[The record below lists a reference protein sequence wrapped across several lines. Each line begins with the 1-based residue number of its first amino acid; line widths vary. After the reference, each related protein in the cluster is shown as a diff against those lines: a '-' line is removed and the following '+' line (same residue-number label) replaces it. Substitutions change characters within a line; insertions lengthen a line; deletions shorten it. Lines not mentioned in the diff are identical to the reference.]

1 MNKISILFRSGLAAL
16 GALAMAPAHAAWT
29 LNMNEGVTDMTK
41 EVFGLHMLIFWIC
54 VVIGIGVFGVM
65 LYSVIVHRKSRG
77 FEASHFHESTG
88 VEIAWTII
96 PFIILIAVAIPT
108 AGTLLKV
115 EDSSDPDMTI
125 RVTGH
130 QWLWEYDYVDQGVH
144 FYSRLDRAS
153 DQARQQNS
161 GIDPNSVEHYLR
173 NVDQEMVVPVGQK
186 VRLLLTSGD
195 VIHSWWVPDLGG
207 KKDAI
212 PGYINDMWFKANETG
227 TYRGQ
232 CAELCGRGHG
242 FMPIV
247 VKVVS
252 ESDYDSWVAE
262 QGGNA
267 GGDSELAT
275 GQPGTDSTDA
285 SEQTSGE
292 SGPTAGNATEGRT
305 EDGSSEDPDAAQDS
319 IVGVG
324 EKGDEAGG
332 DEQQQNDASQS
343 SSDRGSPKV
352 DSPETKASDSRSQ
365 DGSAGEDQNSED
377 QGSDDQNS
385 GDQNSG
391 DQNANDQDSGG
402 PSSNEQS
409 DAQPNGD
416 AESGSAAQQG
426 DTGEMSKSDLMAQGK
441 EVYGDLCVACHQP
454 DGAGMPAAGFPAL
467 TGGAIATGPVNAHIS
482 QVLNGKGAMPP
493 YKGSLSDEQIAGVV
507 TYERNAL
514 GNSTGDV
521 VQPSQVAEQ
530 R

>member
-1 MNKISILFRSGLAAL
+1 MNKISILSRSGLVAL

-29 LNMNEGVTDMTK
+29 LNMNEGVTDLTK

-77 FEASHFHESTG
+77 FEAAHFHESTG
-88 VEIAWTII
+88 VEIAWTVI
-96 PFIILIAVAIPT
+96 PFLILIAVAIPT

-115 EDSSDPDMTI
+115 EDSSNPDMTI

-153 DQARQQNS
+153 DKARQQNS
-161 GIDPNSVEHYLR
+161 GVDPNSVEHYLR
-173 NVDQEMVVPVGQK
+173 NVDNEMVVPVDKK

-232 CAELCGRGHG
+232 CAELCGRGHA

-252 ESDYDSWVAE
+252 QADYDSWVGE

-267 GGDSELAT
+267 GGDSALAT
-275 GQPGTDSTDA
+275 GQPSTDQADA
-285 SEQTSGE
+285 SEQTSGD
-292 SGPTAGNATEGRT
+292 SSPTAGNASEGRT
-305 EDGSSEDPDAAQDS
+305 QDGSTENPQAAKDS
-319 IVGVG
+319 VVGVG
-324 EKGDEAGG
+324 EKDNEGG
-332 DEQQQNDASQS
+332 SSDQGGNESADQQQETDAAQASP
-343 SSDRGSPKV
+343 DRGSPKV
-352 DSPETKASDSRSQ
+352 DSSETNAAGDNDSGTDQKPDASAPQSDES
-365 DGSAGEDQNSED
+365 G
-377 QGSDDQNS
+377 GSDQDDGASQNQGASS
-385 GDQNSG
+385 GEGGAPEGDSTQNTSSQSG
-391 DQNANDQDSGG
+391 A
-402 PSSNEQS
+402 
-409 DAQPNGD
+409 AGD
-416 AESGSAAQQG
+416 
-426 DTGEMSKSDLMAQGK
+426 MSKADLMAQGK
-441 EVYGDLCVACHQP
+441 EVYGNLCVACHQP
-454 DGAGMPAAGFPAL
+454 DGSGMPAAGFPAL
-467 TGGAIATGPVNAHIS
+467 KGGAIATGPVPAHIS

-493 YKGSLSDEQIAGVV
+493 YKGSLSDKQIAAVV
-507 TYERNAL
+507 TYERNSF
-514 GNSTGDV
+514 GNSTGDI
-521 VQPSQVAEQ
+521 VQPAQVAEQ

>member
-1 MNKISILFRSGLAAL
+1 MNKISILSRSGLAAL

-29 LNMNEGVTDMTK
+29 LNMNEGVTDLTK

-65 LYSVIVHRKSRG
+65 LYSVVVHRKSRG

-88 VEIAWTII
+88 VEIAWTVI
-96 PFIILIAVAIPT
+96 PFLILIAVAIPT

-115 EDSSDPDMTI
+115 EDSSNPDMTI

-153 DQARQQNS
+153 DKARQQNS
-161 GIDPNSVEHYLR
+161 GIDPNSVDNYLR
-173 NVDQEMVVPVGQK
+173 NVDKEMVVPVDKK

-212 PGYINDMWFKANETG
+212 PGYINDMWFKANEPG

-232 CAELCGRGHG
+232 CAELCGRGHA

-252 ESDYDSWVAE
+252 QSDYDSWVADN
-262 QGGNA
+262 GGNA

-275 GQPGTDSTDA
+275 GQPSPDQADA
-285 SEQTSGE
+285 SEQTSSE
-292 SGPTAGNATEGRT
+292 SSPTAGNATEGRT
-305 EDGSSEDPDAAQDS
+305 QDGNTENPQAAQDS
-319 IVGVG
+319 IVGTG
-324 EKGDEAGG
+324 EQDNEAGSRSSE
-332 DEQQQNDASQS
+332 DQQASDAAQS
-343 SSDRGSPKV
+343 SPDRGSPKV
-352 DSPETKASDSRSQ
+352 DSPETNASD
-365 DGSAGEDQNSED
+365 GS
-377 QGSDDQNS
+377 GSDGQNDNQGG
-385 GDQNSG
+385 GDQ
-391 DQNANDQDSGG
+391 
-402 PSSNEQS
+402 
-409 DAQPNGD
+409 
-416 AESGSAAQQG
+416 SGSDSSEAQSEE
-426 DTGEMSKSDLMAQGK
+426 DTVASASETQNNDEQMSKSDLMAQGK
-441 EVYGDLCVACHQP
+441 EVYGNLCVACHQP

-467 TGGAIATGPVNAHIS
+467 TGGAITTGPVAAHIS

-493 YKGSLSDEQIAGVV
+493 YKGSLSDDEIAAVV

>member
-1 MNKISILFRSGLAAL
+1 MNKISILSRSGLAAL

-29 LNMNEGVTDMTK
+29 LNMNEGVTDLTK

-77 FEASHFHESTG
+77 FEAAHFHESTG

-96 PFIILIAVAIPT
+96 PFLILIAVAIPT

-115 EDSSDPDMTI
+115 EDSSNPDMTI

-144 FYSRLDRAS
+144 FFSRLDRAS
-153 DQARQQNS
+153 DKARQQNS

-173 NVDQEMVVPVGQK
+173 NVDNAMVVPVDKK

-232 CAELCGRGHG
+232 CAELCGRGHA

-252 ESDYDSWVAE
+252 QSDYDRWVTD

-275 GQPGTDSTDA
+275 GQPSTDDA
-285 SEQTSGE
+285 NADAQTSAD
-292 SGPTAGNATEGRT
+292 SSPTAGDATKGRT
-305 EDGSSEDPDAAQDS
+305 EDGNTEDPQAAKDS

-324 EKGDEAGG
+324 EKDNQGASSEQSG
-332 DEQQQNDASQS
+332 EQQREIDSAQASP
-343 SSDRGSPKV
+343 DRGSPKV
-352 DSPETKASDSRSQ
+352 DSPETNAEGNQSSDSQ
-365 DGSAGEDQNSED
+365 QGEGAGGE
-377 QGSDDQNS
+377 QGN
-385 GDQNSG
+385 
-391 DQNANDQDSGG
+391 
-402 PSSNEQS
+402 
-409 DAQPNGD
+409 
-416 AESGSAAQQG
+416 AQQG
-426 DTGEMSKSDLMAQGK
+426 SSSNADQGQDGDESDLSKDDLMAQGK
-441 EVYGDLCVACHQP
+441 QVYGNMCVACHQA
-454 DGAGMPAAGFPAL
+454 DGSGMPAAGFPAL
-467 TGGAIATGPVNAHIS
+467 KGGAITTGPVPAHIA

-493 YKGSLSDEQIAGVV
+493 YKGSLSDEQIAAVV

>member
-1 MNKISILFRSGLAAL
+1 MNKISILSRSGLAAL
-16 GALAMAPAHAAWT
+16 GALAMAPTHAAWI
-29 LNMNEGVTDMTK
+29 LNMNEGVTDLTK

-77 FEASHFHESTG
+77 FEAAHFHESTG
-88 VEIAWTII
+88 VEIAWTVI
-96 PFIILIAVAIPT
+96 PFLILIAVAVPT

-115 EDSSDPDMTI
+115 EDSSSPDMTI

-153 DQARQQNS
+153 DKARQKNS
-161 GIDPNSVEHYLR
+161 GVDPNSVEHYLR
-173 NVDQEMVVPVGQK
+173 NVDNEMVVPVDKK

-232 CAELCGRGHG
+232 CAELCGRGHA

-252 ESDYDSWVAE
+252 QSDYDSWVGQ

-275 GQPGTDSTDA
+275 GQPSTDDADA
-285 SEQTSGE
+285 SAQTSGD
-292 SGPTAGNATEGRT
+292 SSPTAGNATEART
-305 EDGSSEDPDAAQDS
+305 QDGSTENTQAAEDS
-319 IVGVG
+319 LVGVG
-324 EKGDEAGG
+324 EKDNQDGAD
-332 DEQQQNDASQS
+332 QQDADAAQS
-343 SSDRGSPKV
+343 SPDRGSPKV
-352 DSPETKASDSRSQ
+352 DSPETNASDSSQ
-365 DGSAGEDQNSED
+365 
-377 QGSDDQNS
+377 S
-385 GDQNSG
+385 GDTQSG
-391 DQNANDQDSGG
+391 DSGESESGEGDASQEQGASSKDGADAASGG
-402 PSSNEQS
+402 
-409 DAQPNGD
+409 
-416 AESGSAAQQG
+416 
-426 DTGEMSKSDLMAQGK
+426 MSKSDLMAQGK
-441 EVYGDLCVACHQP
+441 EVYGNLCVACHQP
-454 DGAGMPAAGFPAL
+454 DGSGMPAAGFPAL
-467 TGGAIATGPVNAHIS
+467 KGGAITTGPVPAHIS

-493 YKGSLSDEQIAGVV
+493 YKGSLSDKQIAAVV
-507 TYERNAL
+507 TYERNSF
-514 GNSTGDV
+514 GNSTGDI